1 MQSNPSPSFV
11 TFQTV
16 PCKLHV
22 CCQFKVLHKV
32 LEPVATAKSRGTKHD
47 CAVPNT
53 NTQRKEDRKTIQ
65 ATLDVR
71 PVILM
76 RHHATFSSKTNCCTF
91 GSAPT
96 GWRFPPPQL
105 SPSIATEAFQAAP
118 LTPVVV
124 GRIVGECGGRQ
135 STLPCIQSAH
145 NSQGRNSHK
154 PGLFITRIGMAAYI
168 QWRRIPERSHHIN
181 KVVYHVKSA
190 FSPRSR
196 STVHS

>member
-1 MQSNPSPSFV
+1 M
-11 TFQTV
+11 
-16 PCKLHV
+16 
-22 CCQFKVLHKV
+22 
-32 LEPVATAKSRGTKHD
+32 LEHAATAKSRGTKHD

-53 NTQRKEDRKTIQ
+53 KTQRKEARKTIQ

-71 PVILM
+71 PVVLM

-118 LTPVVV
+118 LTPVVGGPV
-124 GRIVGECGGRQ
+124 GRIVGERGGWQ
-135 STLPCIQSAH
+135 STLPCIQNAH

-154 PGLFITRIGMAAYI
+154 AGLFITGIGMAAYI

-196 STVHS
+196 SPVHSHRP